1 MKDAFRAAGLKV
13 FERGW
18 LSSNCVLF
26 DGPDASKPVLVDSGY
41 WTHAAQ
47 TVALVRHALGER
59 PLRKVVNTH
68 LHSDHCGGNASLV
81 AAFACDVDVP
91 AGEAAH
97 VDRWDAARLSF
108 DATGQHC
115 PRFRRTG
122 SIAAGTE
129 IILGTLPWIVLAA
142 PGHDPHSVAL
152 YQAHHQLLISAD
164 ALWENGF
171 GVVFPEIDG
180 IEAFSAVR
188 QTLDT
193 FAALPIRCVIP
204 GHGSPFSQI
213 DSALERAASRLRSFE
228 QDPERHAR
236 HAAKVLVKFHML
248 EVSRTHRADLVSWML
263 ATPML
268 QKLQQQFAQAG
279 TAADWSESVIR
290 ELVASGTLA
299 AELDLVLDK

>member
-1 MKDAFRAAGLKV
+1 M
-13 FERGW
+13 
-18 LSSNCVLF
+18 
-26 DGPDASKPVLVDSGY
+26 LVDSGY

-47 TVALVRHALGER
+47 TVALVRHALGGR

-68 LHSDHCGGNASLV
+68 LHSDHCGGNAALV
-81 AAFACDVDVP
+81 AAIRVRCRRSLS
-91 AGEAAH
+91 GEAAH

-129 IILGTLPWIVLAA
+129 IILGSLPWMVLAA

-152 YQAHHQLLISAD
+152 YQARHQVLISAD

-180 IEAFSAVR
+180 IDAFGAVR

-204 GHGSPFSQI
+204 GHGAPFSRI
-213 DSALERAASRLRSFE
+213 DLALERAASRLSSFE
-228 QDPERHAR
+228 RDPERHAR

-248 EVSRTHRADLVSWML
+248 EVGRTHRAELVAWML
-263 ATPML
+263 ATPIL
-268 QKLQQQFAQAG
+268 ATLQQPL
-279 TAADWSESVIR
+279 VMR
-290 ELVASGTLA
+290 ELLGTGQSP
-299 AELDLVLDK
+299 

>member
-1 MKDAFRAAGLKV
+1 MNDAFREAGLKV

-18 LSSNCVLF
+18 LSSNCILF
-26 DGPDASKPVLVDSGY
+26 EGRDGADAVLVDSGY

-47 TVALVRHALGER
+47 TVALVRHALGGR
-59 PLRKVVNTH
+59 QLRKVVNTH
-68 LHSDHCGGNASLV
+68 LHSDHCGGNAALV

-91 AGEAAH
+91 VGEAAH

-129 IILGTLPWIVLAA
+129 IILGSLPWMVLAA

-152 YQAHHQLLISAD
+152 YQARHQVLISAD

-180 IEAFSAVR
+180 IDAFGAVR

-204 GHGSPFSQI
+204 GHGAPFSRI
-213 DSALERAASRLRSFE
+213 DLALERAASRLSSFE
-228 QDPERHAR
+228 RDPERHAR

-248 EVSRTHRADLVSWML
+248 EVGRTHRAELVAWVL
-263 ATPML
+263 ATPIL
-268 QKLQQQFAQAG
+268 ATLQQSLAHAG
-279 TAADWSESVIR
+279 TAADWAESVIR
-290 ELVASGTLA
+290 ELIASGALEA
-299 AELDLVLDK
+299 DVDIVLDK